1 MDKLGD
7 MQKGILIEFFMEA
20 AEEANSMLE
29 LCNDY
34 IAGSGGTDIPDE
46 LLMKIDVILAGSS
59 MLEVDDVKRL
69 SRTITDM
76 VYKLQDGSLKADDEI
91 KEVLLMAVETLKDII
106 SKHQAGEPVD
116 FDLDEIITSISFFTD
131 DESYQQMQLQI
142 QMQSTG
148 PASRHKVEKTDEPEE
163 EPAEP
168 EEDEDWEEESEEEEE
183 FEEGDFS
190 DELQEEVPE
199 SLTGGPIGEE
209 FSLEMNLDIFAKAA
223 SQHLK
228 TVQECVQTLQEGE
241 DKGALNAL
249 IRGLQGIK
257 GASLFISHTEME
269 LRAEV
274 LLEEMARSDLFGK
287 DRARKD
293 SLFSEMI
300 EFVEGIQQ
308 FLYDNQ
314 QNGDKEETA
323 AIEAVASNSHSGFD
337 AKPETS
343 PDSKTTPHFG
353 DSLKVNINKIDR
365 LMNSVGELISL
376 NTKLINIKNI
386 VESDVGLSGC
396 GKNIGKITA
405 FLDKL
410 TEQLYNQMLSIR
422 MMPVRSLF
430 NKFKSVIETLSVE
443 QQKKIEVNIKGE
455 RTEIDRVV
463 LESLRDPL
471 IHLIRN
477 AVDHGVESPE
487 VRISKGKPP
496 AGRVNLRAFNDVN
509 SVVIEIEDDGKGID
523 ADRILNKAIEKGLV
537 DPMEAGGLS
546 KREIYQIIFAP
557 GFSTAEQVTSLSG
570 RGVGMDVVRTT
581 VERHGGNIV
590 IQTEKG
596 RGSCFKIRLPLAM
609 SMVDTLIVRSGGAIF
624 AIPSEGIVRILKT
637 PKEAFKTIFEK
648 SVLPLN
654 GNTIPFRRLSE
665 IFDEYCEDDPKKSY
679 VLTAIIKSE
688 NRPLALGLDE
698 IIGKQK
704 VVIKNIGKF
713 LGNVK
718 GISGAYIQGDGKIIL
733 VINIR
738 DVCNVKV
745 QEAF

>member
-1 MDKLGD
+1 MDKLDD
-7 MQKGILIEFFMEA
+7 MQQGILKEFFIEA
-20 AEEANSMLE
+20 AEEATSMLE
-29 LCNDY
+29 LCNAF
-34 IAGSGGTDIPDE
+34 IADSGRTDIPDE

-59 MLEVDDVKRL
+59 MLGIDDVKIL
-69 SRTITDM
+69 SRTITDL
-76 VYKLQDGSLKADDEI
+76 VYKLQDGSLKADDEV
-91 KEVLLMAVETLKDII
+91 KEVLLMAVETLREII
-106 SKHQAGEPVD
+106 LKAQAGEPSS
-116 FDLDEIITSISFFTD
+116 FDLDEIITSISFFTE
-131 DESYQQMQLQI
+131 DESI
-142 QMQSTG
+142 Q
-148 PASRHKVEKTDEPEE
+148 PIPEIKVQPDREKLEDLELDLDLEE
-163 EPAEP
+163 S
-168 EEDEDWEEESEEEEE
+168 SEEETEE
-183 FEEGDFS
+183 EED
-190 DELQEEVPE
+190 DEEDLLDEFQEDLPE
-199 SLTGGPIGEE
+199 ELTEAPDGEE
-209 FSLEMNLDIFAKAA
+209 FSPEMNLDIFAKAA

-228 TVQECVQTLQEGE
+228 TVQECIQSLQEEEEEE
-241 DKGALNAL
+241 DKGSLNAL

-274 LLEEMARSDLFGK
+274 LLEELARSDLFGK
-287 DRARKD
+287 DIDRKD
-293 SLFSEMI
+293 SLFAEMI

-314 QNGDKEETA
+314 QNGETEETA
-323 AIEAVASNSHSGFD
+323 AIEAVAPQSHTAFD

-343 PDSKTTPHFG
+343 SDNKSTPHFG

-386 VESDVGLSGC
+386 VESDIGLAGC

-443 QQKKIEVNIKGE
+443 QQKKIKVNIKGE

-487 VRISKGKPP
+487 TRISKGKP
-496 AGRVNLRAFNDVN
+496 AEGRVNLRAFNDVN

-637 PKEAFKTIFEK
+637 PKAAFKTIFEK

-654 GNTIPFRRLSE
+654 GNTIPFRRLSA
-665 IFDEYCEDDPKKSY
+665 IFNEYCEDDPGKSY
-679 VLTAIIKSE
+679 VLSAIIKSE

-745 QEAF
+745 QDAF

>member
-1 MDKLGD
+1 
-7 MQKGILIEFFMEA
+7 
-20 AEEANSMLE
+20 
-29 LCNDY
+29 
-34 IAGSGGTDIPDE
+34 
-46 LLMKIDVILAGSS
+46 
-59 MLEVDDVKRL
+59 
-69 SRTITDM
+69 
-76 VYKLQDGSLKADDEI
+76 
-91 KEVLLMAVETLKDII
+91 
-106 SKHQAGEPVD
+106 
-116 FDLDEIITSISFFTD
+116 
-131 DESYQQMQLQI
+131 
-142 QMQSTG
+142 
-148 PASRHKVEKTDEPEE
+148 
-163 EPAEP
+163 
-168 EEDEDWEEESEEEEE
+168 
-183 FEEGDFS
+183 
-190 DELQEEVPE
+190 
-199 SLTGGPIGEE
+199 
-209 FSLEMNLDIFAKAA
+209 
-223 SQHLK
+223 
-228 TVQECVQTLQEGE
+228 
-241 DKGALNAL
+241 
-249 IRGLQGIK
+249 
-257 GASLFISHTEME
+257 
-269 LRAEV
+269 
-274 LLEEMARSDLFGK
+274 
-287 DRARKD
+287 
-293 SLFSEMI
+293 
-300 EFVEGIQQ
+300 
-308 FLYDNQ
+308 
-314 QNGDKEETA
+314 
-323 AIEAVASNSHSGFD
+323 
-337 AKPETS
+337 
-343 PDSKTTPHFG
+343 
-353 DSLKVNINKIDR
+353 
-365 LMNSVGELISL
+365 MNSVGELISL

-386 VESDVGLSGC
+386 VESDIRLSGC

-443 QQKKIEVNIKGE
+443 QHKKIEVNIKGE

-487 VRISKGKPP
+487 VRISKGKSPE
-496 AGRVNLRAFNDVN
+496 GHVNLRAFNDVN
-509 SVVIEIEDDGKGID
+509 SVVIEIEDDGKGMD
-523 ADRILNKAIEKGLV
+523 PDKILSKAIEKGLI

-546 KREIYQIIFAP
+546 RREIFQIIFAP

-581 VERHGGNIV
+581 VERHGGNIL
-590 IQTEKG
+590 IQTEKEK
-596 RGSCFKIRLPLAM
+596 GSCFKIRLPLAM

-637 PKEAFKTIFEK
+637 PRSAFKTIFEK
-648 SVLPLN
+648 SVLPMN
-654 GNTIPFRRLSE
+654 GNTIPFRRLSA
-665 IFDEYCEDDPKKSY
+665 IFDEYCEDDPTKSH

-745 QEAF
+745 QDAV

>member
-1 MDKLGD
+1 MDKLDD
-7 MQKGILIEFFMEA
+7 MQKGILVEFFTEA
-20 AEEANSMLE
+20 IEEADSMLE
-29 LCNDY
+29 LCNDF
-34 IAGSGGTDIPDE
+34 IAGSEGTDILDE

-59 MLEVDDVKRL
+59 MLGLEDIKRL
-69 SRTITDM
+69 SRTITDL
-76 VYKLQDGSLKADDEI
+76 VYKLQDNSLKADDEV
-91 KEVLLMAVETLKDII
+91 KEILLMAVETLRDII
-106 SKHQAGEPVD
+106 SRQQAGESAD
-116 FDLDEIITSISFFTD
+116 FDLEEIITSISFFTD
-131 DESYQQMQLQI
+131 DESYQQMQMQI
-142 QMQSTG
+142 QMEAAGSTTG
-148 PASRHKVEKTDEPEE
+148 QKVKKSIKPEE
-163 EPAEP
+163 ELVEP
-168 EEDEDWEEESEEEEE
+168 VDDEEEEE
-183 FEEGDFS
+183 EDEEDLL
-190 DELQEEVPE
+190 DDLQAEALEMLAEEPE
-199 SLTGGPIGEE
+199 HEE
-209 FSLEMNLDIFAKAA
+209 FSAEMNLDIFAKAV

-228 TVQECVQTLQEGE
+228 TVQVCIETLQQGE
-241 DKGALNAL
+241 DKGAINAL

-287 DRARKD
+287 DHERKN
-293 SLFSEMI
+293 SLFAEMI

-314 QNGDKEETA
+314 QNGEEEEMP
-323 AIEAVASNSHSGFD
+323 AIEAVAPQSHTAFE
-337 AKPETS
+337 AKPDTS
-343 PDSKTTPHFG
+343 SDSKTTPHFG

-386 VESDVGLSGC
+386 VESDVGLNGS

-487 VRISKGKPP
+487 VRISKGKP
-496 AGRVNLRAFNDVN
+496 AEGKVNLRAFNDVN
-509 SVVIEIEDDGKGID
+509 SVVIEIEDDGKGMD
-523 ADRILNKAIEKGLV
+523 ADRILSKAIEKGLV
-537 DPMEAGGLS
+537 DPMEAGNLS
-546 KREIYQIIFAP
+546 KREIFQIIFAP

-596 RGSCFKIRLPLAM
+596 KGSCFKIRLPLAM

-637 PKEAFKTIFEK
+637 PKAAFKTIFEK

-654 GNTIPFRRLSE
+654 GNTIPFRRLSS
-665 IFDEYCEDDPKKSY
+665 IFDEYCEDDPTKSY

-745 QEAF
+745 QDAF